1 MGLMGR
7 GMPGRRDRG
16 TKRDQ
21 DASET
26 VTNMDG
32 ILLVKGPIRAV
43 SDDESCK
50 EIGDGLFD
58 KRLQ

>member
-7 GMPGRRDRG
+7 GMPGGRDRG
-16 TKRDQ
+16 TRRDQ

-26 VTNMDG
+26 ATTKDG
-32 ILLVKGPIRAV
+32 DPLVKKRTRAV
-43 SDDESCK
+43 SDDERCK